1 MIKRDY
7 AEKRDFI
14 RMTIN
19 APAEIY
25 VEEEGATAHGICN
38 DLSGSG
44 MLLTVDK
51 ELPTDSELV
60 VSLNPKEENGPILQ
74 AKCAIARLR
83 KVDEGCYLLGLE
95 ILKIMDNETTQVA

>member
-7 AEKRDFI
+7 SEKRNFI

-19 APAEIY
+19 APADIY
-25 VEEEGATAHGICN
+25 VEQEACTAHGICN

-51 ELPTDSELV
+51 ALPTDSELV
-60 VSLNPKEENGPILQ
+60 VSLNPNNENGPLLQ
-74 AKCAIARLR
+74 ARCAIARLR
-83 KVDEGCYLLGLE
+83 KVDEDCYLLGLE
-95 ILKIMDNETTQVA
+95 ILNIIGEDNTKVA